1 MKHYAVVILLTV
13 AMQGVLFAQAP
24 QRQIQPPT
32 FIAIPRVPPGSP
44 EGLDSY
50 TYFKQ
55 NAHVQQTAVAIQTVL
70 GERGVKY
77 RGFEQA
83 MQDLKKDE
91 MTVKGLSADLDA
103 IAARQAG
110 ADIKMVFTTNVESK
124 GPAKKV
130 RVSIEVEQVAASEG
144 LGSVQGVSEE
154 IVTNDISGLCISAVN
169 NCIDRV
175 LAAVKAKWDL
185 IPTEGRPVRIYI
197 SSQETDLTGDVN
209 DQYFTDSMDDLL
221 KKITISYNNKG
232 ATEKQM
238 TYEANIDL
246 IKYESVNDFA
256 KEIRKLLTDMV
267 KPVKPKVKMEGNAFI
282 RIELP

>member
-1 MKHYAVVILLTV
+1 
-13 AMQGVLFAQAP
+13 
-24 QRQIQPPT
+24 
-32 FIAIPRVPPGSP
+32 
-44 EGLDSY
+44 
-50 TYFKQ
+50 
-55 NAHVQQTAVAIQTVL
+55 
-70 GERGVKY
+70 
-77 RGFEQA
+77 
-83 MQDLKKDE
+83 
-91 MTVKGLSADLDA
+91 
-103 IAARQAG
+103 
-110 ADIKMVFTTNVESK
+110 MVFTTNVESK

-175 LAAVKAKWDL
+175 LASVKAKWDL
-185 IPTEGRPVRIYI
+185 IPTEGRPVRIYV